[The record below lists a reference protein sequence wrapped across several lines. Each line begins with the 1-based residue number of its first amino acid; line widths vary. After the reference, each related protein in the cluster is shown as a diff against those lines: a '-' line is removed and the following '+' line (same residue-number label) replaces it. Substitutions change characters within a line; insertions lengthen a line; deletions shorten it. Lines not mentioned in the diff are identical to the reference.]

1 MAENDEMKKMFEIR
15 SRLKIQD
22 QGNRNKNIKNNPT
35 LKLWNFLIFFSKNFF
50 HFKNNRIANFYGN
63 HNYDASEIIINISL
77 WAI

>member
-35 LKLWNFLIFFSKNFF
+35 LKLWNFWNFFQKIFFISKLF
-50 HFKNNRIANFYGN
+50 
-63 HNYDASEIIINISL
+63 E
-77 WAI
+77 

>member
-35 LKLWNFLIFFSKNFF
+35 LKLWNFWNFFQKIFFISKLFESP
-50 HFKNNRIANFYGN
+50 IFYGN
-63 HNYDASEIIINISL
+63 HNYDASEIIINFSL